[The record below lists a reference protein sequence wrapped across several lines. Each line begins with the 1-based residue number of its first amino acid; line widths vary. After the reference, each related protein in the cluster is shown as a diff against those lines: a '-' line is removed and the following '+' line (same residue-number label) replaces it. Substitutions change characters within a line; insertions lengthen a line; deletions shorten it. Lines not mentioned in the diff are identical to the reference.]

1 MPTRRTVLATT
12 SGAFTGGTAVGW
24 LGHSRRS
31 SNGGTT
37 APCDCPAPETDQQYD
52 VVLLEVIDGDTVDL
66 LVDLGLN
73 TRRKIRV
80 RITDLD
86 TAEIHSVPEG
96 SDEYQRGIE
105 QKRFVENRLT
115 GAETLVY
122 RSEEA
127 RRPFTERFPDEHDSP
142 QNGKGGFGR
151 WLGDINMD
159 GRWLSEAVLERWP
172 DAVYDG

>member
-1 MPTRRTVLATT
+1 MPTRRTVLAAT

-52 VVLLEVIDGDTVDL
+52 VVLLKVIDGDTVDL
-66 LVDLGLN
+66 LADLGLN

-86 TAEIHSVPEG
+86 AAEIHGVAEG
-96 SDEYQRGIE
+96 SDEYQLGIE
-105 QKRFVENRLT
+105 QKRFVEDRLT
-115 GAETLVY
+115 DAETLVY
-122 RSEEA
+122 RSAED
-127 RRPFTERFPDEHDSP
+127 RRPLAERFPDDHGTP
-142 QNGKGGFGR
+142 RNGKGGVGR

-159 GRWLSEAVLERWP
+159 GRWLSEAVLQRWP
-172 DAVYDG
+172 DAVYEG